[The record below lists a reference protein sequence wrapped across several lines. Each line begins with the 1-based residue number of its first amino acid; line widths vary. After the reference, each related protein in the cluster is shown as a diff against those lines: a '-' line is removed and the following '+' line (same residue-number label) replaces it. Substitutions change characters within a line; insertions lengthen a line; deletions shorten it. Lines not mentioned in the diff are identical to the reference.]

1 MDTFLRLHA
10 EPSSPSSWL
19 SHMPANC
26 PNPTRHPQICN
37 VNFIFIFFITA
48 DAHDR
53 STFQLDTGIHIYKLS
68 KASRLKTWFQDIRL
82 CKSCKVLSILTR
94 RRSRMAISSFARHDY
109 QNAENPTNSS
119 CTKLPQQWP
128 AQPLPT
134 FHYELYLQ
142 LT

>member
-26 PNPTRHPQICN
+26 PDPTRHPQICN
-37 VNFIFIFFITA
+37 INFIFFITA

-53 STFQLDTGIHIYKLS
+53 SMFQLDTSIHIYKPS

-82 CKSCKVLSILTR
+82 CNSYKVCLSSLEGGPGRRYLHLLGMTTR
-94 RRSRMAISSFARHDY
+94 MQKI
-109 QNAENPTNSS
+109 
-119 CTKLPQQWP
+119 QQTLHVP
-128 AQPLPT
+128 N
-134 FHYELYLQ
+134 YLNNGLHSLSQ
-142 LT
+142 LFIMNCIFN